1 MLVHKA
7 FETRFRWSSS
17 SMQTKQL
24 CTCTFREQTGFDN
37 PCHSLAEKAHVL
49 APSGNNRQG
58 TKRQTGFDK
67 CWNSSWVSALGEQ
80 SGFDN
85 PCHSLAETAH
95 VSVPSGNKQVLTSA
109 ETARISAFREQT
121 GFDNPCHSLR
131 RLALS
136 AGVRVG
142 CGLSGHAGFEGHILL
157 KGHRRL
163 NEALHLLQVFP
174 LLLIG

>member
-1 MLVHKA
+1 M
-7 FETRFRWSSS
+7 
-17 SMQTKQL
+17 
-24 CTCTFREQTGFDN
+24 
-37 PCHSLAEKAHVL
+37 
-49 APSGNNRQG
+49 
-58 TKRQTGFDK
+58 
-67 CWNSSWVSALGEQ
+67 GEQ

-157 KGHRRL
+157 KGHCRL

-174 LLLIG
+174 LLLIGQRVQRGDALVPATGNGIGMHTEGGSK